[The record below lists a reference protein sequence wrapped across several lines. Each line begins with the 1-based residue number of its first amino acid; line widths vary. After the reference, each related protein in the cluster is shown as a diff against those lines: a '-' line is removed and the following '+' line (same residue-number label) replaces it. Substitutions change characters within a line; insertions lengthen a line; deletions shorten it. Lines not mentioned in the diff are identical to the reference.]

1 MLWPANLSELLLL
14 IIKIPLWF
22 WPIFSISQCRAL
34 LEMLLFVLIFPGH
47 AVSLVCFLCHFT
59 IRFSVIYG
67 PLMFKSFIFLG
78 YLYKYIWRECAKV
91 WMLCFLC
98 LYSHTQ
104 IQVCA
109 YVCIRR
115 MQISGCKTS
124 LKIELLQNR
133 LASTIPCGSFCYLV
147 YLSRLFNICYLI
159 LCCSHFL
166 IKMHA
171 TRHKQGIQSSGH

>member
-1 MLWPANLSELLLL
+1 MFPCFYTQGLPESLRPNTVLAIYLCFDCMLWPANLSELLLL

-78 YLYKYIWRECAKV
+78 YLYKYIWRECVKV

-98 LYSHTQ
+98 LYTHTDTSM
-104 IQVCA
+104 
-109 YVCIRR
+109 CIC
-115 MQISGCKTS
+115 MHKKDADQW
-124 LKIELLQNR
+124 LQDLTENR
-133 LASTIPCGSFCYLV
+133 AASE
-147 YLSRLFNICYLI
+147 
-159 LCCSHFL
+159 
-166 IKMHA
+166 
-171 TRHKQGIQSSGH
+171 

>member
-1 MLWPANLSELLLL
+1 MEGVREGVNAM
-14 IIKIPLWF
+14 
-22 WPIFSISQCRAL
+22 FS
-34 LEMLLFVLIFPGH
+34 LFIH
-47 AVSLVCFLCHFT
+47 
-59 IRFSVIYG
+59 
-67 PLMFKSFIFLG
+67 
-78 YLYKYIWRECAKV
+78 
-91 WMLCFLC
+91 
-98 LYSHTQ
+98 SHTQ

-171 TRHKQGIQSSGH
+171 ARHKQGIQSSGHQTASGEHLRQGPDTVVGYYCQGRDPDVSFGSCCYPSVDWYNQFFLCWA